1 MTFCKTKSII
11 RVLLTYE
18 VHDEKMGRPKG
29 ENNKACTCT
38 IRMDNNTYKKLED
51 FCKEKGF
58 QKSEVIRLAIN
69 ELFDKY
75 DYENLDKTKK

>member
-1 MTFCKTKSII
+1 
-11 RVLLTYE
+11 
-18 VHDEKMGRPKG
+18 
-29 ENNKACTCT
+29 
-38 IRMDNNTYKKLED
+38 MDNNTYKKLED